1 MIVYINSYA
10 GLYDVRNGSNT
21 ILATRTL
28 DLVILDR
35 FFQADAYK
43 NEILSSFI
51 PASTT
56 NMIP

>member
-1 MIVYINSYA
+1 MQA
-10 GLYDVRNGSNT
+10 YDVRNGSNT

-51 PASTT
+51 PASTK